1 MAGNSDVRCQCPR
14 CTIRSLRGPAV
25 VITLGIL
32 FLLSEMRG
40 DYFAFHNTWPMILI
54 VLGLM
59 SLASAVAPM
68 DGHVVPA
75 PPVAPGVPPRPSGA
89 PPAVPPSPYTGPRP

>member
-1 MAGNSDVRCQCPR
+1 MAGNSDVRCHCPR
-14 CTIRSLRGPAV
+14 CTIRSLRGPAG

-68 DGHVVPA
+68 DGHVVPV
-75 PPVAPGVPPRPSGA
+75 PPVSPGVPP
-89 PPAVPPSPYTGPRP
+89 PPPGVPPVVPPPPYPGPRP

>member
-1 MAGNSDVRCQCPR
+1 MADNSNPRCHCPR

-68 DGHVVPA
+68 DGHVVPT
-75 PPVAPGVPPRPSGA
+75 PPVTPGVPPPSG
-89 PPAVPPSPYTGPRP
+89 VPPVVPPPPYTGPRP

>member
-1 MAGNSDVRCQCPR
+1 MARNSDVRCPCPR

-40 DYFAFHNTWPMILI
+40 DYFAFHNTWPVILI
-54 VLGLM
+54 VLGLL

-75 PPVAPGVPPRPSGA
+75 PPITPGVPPPFA
-89 PPAVPPSPYTGPRP
+89 GPRP

>member
-1 MAGNSDVRCQCPR
+1 MADNSNPRCRCPR
-14 CTIRSLRGPAV
+14 CTIRGLRLPAV
-25 VITLGIL
+25 VITFGIL

-40 DYFAFHNTWPMILI
+40 DYLAFHNTYPMIFI

-68 DGHVVPA
+68 DGHVVPV
-75 PPVAPGVPPRPSGA
+75 PPVTPGVPPPPSG
-89 PPAVPPSPYTGPRP
+89 VPPVVPPPPYSGPRP